1 MAKPK
6 KPKRM
11 TAKEKAARE
20 RARKDLRA
28 SGVIPPKKK
37 PLNRKKF
44 IKEAREEFNSAE
56 LGLMAYPYMVRAIGW
71 VMTDF
76 RPSLEDVGV
85 AKVLKVACEIARFN
99 AELTQAGR
107 TKYME
112 SELYERLKP
121 ILDA

>member
-1 MAKPK
+1 MAGK
-6 KPKRM
+6 KKAPM
-11 TAKEKAARE
+11 STKEKRLRAEVRE
-20 RARKDLRA
+20 DLRVE
-28 SGVIPPKKK
+28 GMLPPVKK

-44 IKEAREEFNSAE
+44 IKEAREEFNTAE
-56 LGLMAYPYMVRAIGW
+56 LGLTAYPYMVRAIGW

-76 RPSLEDVGV
+76 RPTLEDVGV
-85 AKVLKVACEIARFN
+85 AKVLKVACAIARFN

-112 SELYERLKP
+112 SELYEYLKP